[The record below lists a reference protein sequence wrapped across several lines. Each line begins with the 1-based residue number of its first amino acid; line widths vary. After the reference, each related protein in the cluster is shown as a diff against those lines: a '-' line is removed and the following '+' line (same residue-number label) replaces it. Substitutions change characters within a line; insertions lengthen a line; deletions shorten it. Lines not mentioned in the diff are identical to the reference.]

1 MDVRSVVVSILVV
14 KELTKIYGS
23 KDMQQEVLRGINL
36 SVDEG
41 EFVSIMG
48 PSGSGKTTL
57 LNILGSIDYMSQ
69 GSVELAGH
77 KLEKMSNKALSD
89 MRKRDIGFIFQDY
102 NLLHT
107 LTVKENI
114 LLPLSVQK
122 ISKEMAMK
130 RYHKVVETLNI
141 AELGDKYPSELSG
154 GQRQRTSAARAFI
167 TLPKIIF
174 ADEPTGALDFKSSQ
188 DLLERLV
195 YMNKY
200 RQTTII
206 MVTHDPLAASFSNR
220 VVMLK
225 DGQIFTELYQGDDD
239 DETFYR
245 EIIRTQSV
253 LGGVHHEF

>member
-1 MDVRSVVVSILVV
+1 
-14 KELTKIYGS
+14 
-23 KDMQQEVLRGINL
+23 
-36 SVDEG
+36 
-41 EFVSIMG
+41 
-48 PSGSGKTTL
+48 
-57 LNILGSIDYMSQ
+57 
-69 GSVELAGH
+69 
-77 KLEKMSNKALSD
+77 
-89 MRKRDIGFIFQDY
+89 
-102 NLLHT
+102 
-107 LTVKENI
+107 
-114 LLPLSVQK
+114 
-122 ISKEMAMK
+122 MAMK

-174 ADEPTGALDFKSSQ
+174 ADEPTGALDSKSSQ

-225 DGQIFTELYQGDDD
+225 DGQIFTELYQGMM
-239 DETFYR
+239 TMKHF
-245 EIIRTQSV
+245 IV
-253 LGGVHHEF
+253 KLFAHKVF